1 MYIDI
6 HTLGNFYNY
15 SFSMAQGEE
24 LKELVELVQGYKY
37 FLGIISGSFSF
48 ILLLLLYIW
57 NQMLKGNNKRH
68 EKHESMM
75 EKAMENQAT
84 LTNLVTRHD
93 VDIEH
98 LKKV

>member
-1 MYIDI
+1 
-6 HTLGNFYNY
+6 
-15 SFSMAQGEE
+15 MAQGEE

-75 EKAMENQAT
+75 AKAMENQAT
-84 LTNLVTRHD
+84 LTNLVTIHD
-93 VDIEH
+93 VEIEH